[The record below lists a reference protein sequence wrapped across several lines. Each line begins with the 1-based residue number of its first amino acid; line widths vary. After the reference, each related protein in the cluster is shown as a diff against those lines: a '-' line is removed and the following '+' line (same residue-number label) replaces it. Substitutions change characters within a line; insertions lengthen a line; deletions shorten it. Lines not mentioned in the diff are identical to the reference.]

1 MMQKTVLEKANSGYS
16 AGPTNLND
24 DDEVKYFET

>member
-1 MMQKTVLEKANSGYS
+1 MMQKTLLEKAISGYS

-24 DDEVKYFET
+24 DDEVMYIEN

>member
-1 MMQKTVLEKANSGYS
+1 MMQKTLLEKVNSGYS

-24 DDEVKYFET
+24 DDEVRIIEK